1 MDELN
6 WSPSMKFGTYYLF
19 KKIQGWNQTILTNL
33 EMTLATS
40 NHKNAVFDPSKC
52 QIIHLRKTYVTKMRK
67 TCLNT
72 NTNKKG
78 WDTLTQIKK
87 INKKQFNHII

>member
-1 MDELN
+1 
-6 WSPSMKFGTYYLF
+6 
-19 KKIQGWNQTILTNL
+19 
-33 EMTLATS
+33 MTLATS

-78 WDTLTQIKK
+78 
-87 INKKQFNHII
+87 